1 MSALDLLLLLASVAP
16 QDAPGPGVS
25 TAAVCATCHSAAP
38 EATAMRDSTGASI
51 APYDLW
57 RSTMMAN
64 AARDPLW
71 RAVVSAEIAATPS
84 RQREIEETCLRCHSP
99 LAERSGLEDHDTGS
113 FLHLLDCKGEKAELA
128 LDGVSCTI
136 CHGIRPDN
144 LGTPESFS
152 AGFEL
157 DEQRRLFGPH
167 DTPFINPMR
176 MHSGFTPA
184 RGDHITESRLCGSC
198 HTLETHAF
206 TPDGERDES
215 PFLEQSPYLE
225 WRNSVWED
233 ESDTPGPMARSCQ
246 DCHVP
251 TRDAAGVPNETRI
264 ARNPMGRDFPPV
276 KERSPFGRHLFVGG
290 NTLILSILRDHREE
304 LRVDAPA
311 AAFDA
316 TIAAARDQLQHRTA
330 TLALADATRED
341 GRLRFALDVQNLTG
355 HKLPTGHPTRR
366 AWLRVVIRDAGG
378 NAVFASGQ
386 PDDQGR
392 VLGPDGAP
400 LASELP
406 GGPVPPHRDVI
417 TAADQ
422 VATYEAIMAD
432 ASGSPTFTL
441 LRGARWYVDDRLL
454 PAGWTADHP
463 EAVRTAPI
471 GVEGDASFRGG
482 ADRVRFDLDLAGQT
496 GELTI
501 EAALLYQ
508 SLSARWAAELLQVDT
523 PEVKRFARMYAAAD
537 RAPEVLA
544 EATATVR

>member
-1 MSALDLLLLLASVAP
+1 MATLALLLLVTASAP
-16 QDAPGPGVS
+16 QAPGPGVS
-25 TAAVCATCHSAAP
+25 TAQVCATCHSAAP

-84 RQREIEETCLRCHSP
+84 RQREIEATCLRCHSP
-99 LAERSGLEDHDTGS
+99 LADRSGLEDHDTGS
-113 FLHLLDCKGEKAELA
+113 FMHLLDCKGEKAELA

-157 DEQRRLFGPH
+157 DPQRRLFGPH

-184 RGDHITESRLCGSC
+184 RGDHITESKLCGSC

-206 TPDGERDES
+206 TPDGERDEA

-225 WRNSVWED
+225 WRNSIWED
-233 ESDTPGPMARSCQ
+233 ESDDPGPMARSCQ

-251 TRDAAGVPNETRI
+251 TTDAQGLTTQTRI

-290 NTLILSILRDHREE
+290 NTLILSILRDNREE
-304 LRVDAPA
+304 LRVPAPA

-316 TIAAARDQLQHRTA
+316 TIAAARDQLRHRTA
-330 TLALADATRED
+330 RVSIADTTRE
-341 GRLRFALDVQNLTG
+341 GHQLHFAVDVQNLTG

-366 AWLRVVIRDAGG
+366 AWLRVSVRDAEGELL
-378 NAVFASGQ
+378 FASGR

-392 VLGPDGAP
+392 VLGADGAP
-400 LASELP
+400 LSSELP
-406 GGPVPPHRDVI
+406 GGPIQPHRDLI

-432 ASGSPTFTL
+432 ASGAPTFTL
-441 LRGARWYVDDRLL
+441 LRGARWFVDDRLL
-454 PAGWTADHP
+454 PAGWSADHP
-463 EAVRTAPI
+463 EAGRTSPVALD
-471 GVEGDASFRGG
+471 GDSNFQGG
-482 ADRVRFDLDLAGQT
+482 SDRVRF
-496 GELTI
+496 ELELEGASGPLTV

-508 SLSARWAAELLQVDT
+508 PLSARWAAELLQVET
-523 PEVKRFARMYAAAD
+523 PEVERFARMYGAAD
-537 RAPEVLA
+537 RTPEVLA
-544 EATATVR
+544 EATTTVR